1 LTYVAIGASDATG
14 YGVAAP
20 RRDGWV
26 PVLARRLPQP
36 VRLLNAGVPGTTL
49 REALETQLPRAVAAQ
64 PDLVTIWLLVNDVLA
79 GVPISQYRTG
89 LARLLGDL
97 REKTDAVIAVGNAP
111 YPPAGLDPW
120 GLPDIARRALAQTWN
135 AAIGGAAR
143 EHGALLVDL
152 YSGWPLDKHPEYIG
166 PDGLHPTVAGYR
178 ALADTF
184 AATLHTAGVV

>member
-1 LTYVAIGASDATG
+1 LLLGGAAGATLIGG
-14 YGVAAP
+14 GAAAV
-20 RRDGWV
+20 R
-26 PVLARRLPQP
+26 AR
-36 VRLLNAGVPGTTL
+36 G
-49 REALETQLPRAVAAQ
+49 RAAA
-64 PDLVTIWLLVNDVLA
+64 A
-79 GVPISQYRTG
+79 

-184 AATLHTAGVV
+184 ATTLQDAGAV